1 MERVERR
8 RFLAAG
14 AVLAVAPLAR
24 AARSQ
29 KVPRVG
35 YLFSFVPAQ
44 GEHLWA
50 ACREGL
56 RALGYVEGENIVLEP
71 RWANGRHERLPELV
85 AELVAQ
91 KVDVIVAAATPAS
104 LAAQAGAGKIPIVIV
119 AVADPVRVQLVAS
132 LAQPGG
138 TITGLTLLT
147 PELSPKRLQL
157 LVQMLGKAPRVA
169 ILTNPD
175 NNSHVVFT
183 GETLS
188 AARSMGI
195 EIEILRARGP
205 EEIDAAFEEAVARRC
220 EGMIVFDDPVT
231 WSHRKR
237 VVANAAQAR
246 LPVMYGYSEFV
257 DVGGMISYGPYRP
270 DLYRRT
276 ADYVHK
282 ILQGTKP
289 AGLPIERPTRF
300 ELVVNLGAAR
310 ALGLSFPPQ
319 ILLTADRVIQ

>member
-1 MERVERR
+1 MGQTQRR
-8 RFLAAG
+8 RFLIAAG
-14 AVLAVAPLAR
+14 MLAAAPRAW
-24 AARSQ
+24 AARSAGIA
-29 KVPRVG
+29 RVG
-35 YLFSFVPAQ
+35 FLFSFIPDQ

-50 ACREGL
+50 ACRQGL
-56 RALGYVEGENIVLEP
+56 RELGYVEGENIVLEP

-91 KVDVIVAAATPAS
+91 QVDVIVSAATPAS

-119 AVADPVRVQLVAS
+119 AVADPVRVKLVAS

-157 LVQMLGKAPRVA
+157 LVQIIGRASRLA

-183 GETLS
+183 GETQG
-188 AARSMGI
+188 AARSMGV

-205 EEIDAAFEEAVARRC
+205 EEIDAAFEEAVARHS

-270 DLYRRT
+270 DLYRRS

-289 AGLPIERPTRF
+289 ARLPIERPTRF
-300 ELVVNLGAAR
+300 ELAVNPGAAR
-310 ALGLSFPPQ
+310 ALGLTFPPQ

>member
-1 MERVERR
+1 MGQVKRR
-8 RFLAAG
+8 RFLG
-14 AVLAVAPLAR
+14 AVVALAAAPLAR
-24 AARSQ
+24 AARSMN
-29 KVPRVG
+29 VPRVG

-56 RALGYVEGENIVLEP
+56 RQLGYVEGENIVLEP

-85 AELVAQ
+85 SELVER
-91 KVDVIVAAATPAS
+91 KVDVIVSAATPAS
-104 LAAQAGAGKIPIVIV
+104 LAAQAGAGRIPIVIV
-119 AVADPVRVQLVAS
+119 AVADPVRVKLVES
-132 LAQPGG
+132 LARPGG

-157 LVQMLGKAPRVA
+157 LVQILGKASRVA
-169 ILTNPD
+169 VLTNPD

-195 EIEILRARGP
+195 GIEILRARGP
-205 EEIDAAFEEAVARRC
+205 DEIDAAFEDARAQRC
-220 EGMIVFDDPVT
+220 EGIIVFDDPVT

-237 VVANAAQAR
+237 VVENAKRVR
-246 LPVMYGYSEFV
+246 LPAMYGYSEFV
-257 DVGGMISYGPYRP
+257 DVGGLISYGPYRP

-276 ADYVHK
+276 AIYVDK
-282 ILQGTKP
+282 ILKGAKP
-289 AGLPIERPTRF
+289 AHLPIERPTRF
-300 ELVVNLGAAR
+300 ELVVNPGAAR
-310 ALGLSFPPQ
+310 TLGLSLPPQ
-319 ILLTADRVIQ
+319 VLFSADRVIQ

>member
-1 MERVERR
+1 MGRVERR
-8 RFLAAG
+8 RFLAA
-14 AVLAVAPLAR
+14 AVALATAPLAR
-24 AARSQ
+24 AARS
-29 KVPRVG
+29 KNMPRVG

-56 RALGYVEGENIVLEP
+56 RELGYVEGENIALEP
-71 RWANGRHERLPELV
+71 RWANGRHDRLPELV

-91 KVDVIVAAATPAS
+91 KVDVIVSAATPAS

-119 AVADPVRVQLVAS
+119 AVADPVRVKLVAS
-132 LAQPGG
+132 LARPGG

-157 LVQMLGKAPRVA
+157 LVQIIGKASRLA

-188 AARSMGI
+188 AARSMGV

-205 EEIDAAFEEAVARRC
+205 QAIDEAFEEAVLRRC

-237 VVANAAQAR
+237 VVANAARAR

-289 AGLPIERPTRF
+289 AQLPIERPTRF
-300 ELVVNLGAAR
+300 ELVVNLTAAR
-310 ALGLSFPPQ
+310 ALGFAFPPQ
-319 ILLTADRVIQ
+319 ILLTADRVIP

>member
-8 RFLAAG
+8 RFLAA
-14 AVLAVAPLAR
+14 ATALAAAPLAR
-24 AARSQ
+24 AAPPK
-29 KVPRVG
+29 KVSRVG

-50 ACREGL
+50 ACRQGL
-56 RALGYVEGENIVLEP
+56 RELGYVEGENVVLEP

-85 AELVAQ
+85 TELVAQ
-91 KVDVIVAAATPAS
+91 KVDVIVSAATPAS
-104 LAAQAGAGKIPIVIV
+104 LAAQAGAGRIPIVIV
-119 AVADPVRVQLVAS
+119 AVADPVRVKLVAS
-132 LAQPGG
+132 LARPGG

-157 LVQMLGKAPRVA
+157 LVQILGKASRVA

-195 EIEILRARGP
+195 EIEILRGRGP
-205 EEIDAAFEEAVARRC
+205 EEIDEAFEDALTKRC
-220 EGMIVFDDPVT
+220 EGVIVFDDPVT

-237 VVANAAQAR
+237 VVANATRAR

-257 DVGGMISYGPYRP
+257 DVGGLISYGPYRP

-276 ADYVHK
+276 ALYVDK
-282 ILQGTKP
+282 ILKGAKP
-289 AGLPIERPTRF
+289 ASLPIERPTRF
-300 ELVVNLGAAR
+300 ELVANLNAAR
-310 ALGLSFPPQ
+310 SLGLSFPPQ
-319 ILLTADRVIQ
+319 VLLTADRVIQ

>member
-276 ADYVHK
+276 ADCVHK